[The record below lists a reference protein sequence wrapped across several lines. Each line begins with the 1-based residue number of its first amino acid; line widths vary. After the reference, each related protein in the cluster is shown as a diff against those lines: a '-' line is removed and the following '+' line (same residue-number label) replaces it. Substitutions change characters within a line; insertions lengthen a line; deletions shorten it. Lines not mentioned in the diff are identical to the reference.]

1 MAYLASQRP
10 DLDGDDIMHGI
21 MTGALLGGLLGLRGY
36 KKVKFNKDND
46 KAYNNLAKKFLDE
59 NNAKTMEEG
68 GFVPPN
74 SSGGVIRPTN
84 NNPNPLKGDGS
95 GERIFDWY
103 DEATDLAATS
113 RVRKDKRLEIDVT
126 PVGKKGGK
134 KDEYILDKKK
144 NGEIEVR
151 KCK

>member
-1 MAYLASQRP
+1 
-10 DLDGDDIMHGI
+10 
-21 MTGALLGGLLGLRGY
+21 
-36 KKVKFNKDND
+36 
-46 KAYNNLAKKFLDE
+46 
-59 NNAKTMEEG
+59 MEEG